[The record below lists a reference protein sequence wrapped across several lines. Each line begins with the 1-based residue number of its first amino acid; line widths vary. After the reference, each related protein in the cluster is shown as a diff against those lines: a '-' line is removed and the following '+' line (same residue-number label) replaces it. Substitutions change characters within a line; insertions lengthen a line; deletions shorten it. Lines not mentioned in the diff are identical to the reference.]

1 MENESHSKDS
11 IDLGRDE
18 MLDKAK
24 QLLTLTNL
32 VEMYPAVVERRVTG
46 LILILIG
53 GAVSFAT
60 LVYTNIIN
68 LIDFEGDNL
77 FLFFAFV
84 IICLGLAFGIALKLI
99 APIYKPYARTDSSR
113 NEISPFLKITWGI
126 LTSLIIAL
134 SVYAALTNQMFI
146 FVIFLQVI
154 MAIGNG
160 ANYYDISRHQDIPTS
175 EKELLVF
182 AIVIALSIVP
192 MILFMDFAYIILI
205 LVDMGG
211 LYLIG
216 IYMLVTAEKLL
227 LESSG
232 R

>member
-1 MENESHSKDS
+1 MENESHSTDS

-18 MLDKAK
+18 TLDGAK

-32 VEMYPAVVERRVTG
+32 VEMYPAVVERRITG

-60 LVYTNIIN
+60 LIYTNIIN
-68 LIDFEGDNL
+68 LIGHEDGNL
-77 FLFFAFV
+77 FLSIAFV
-84 IICLGLAFGIALKLI
+84 VISLGLAFGIALKLI
-99 APIYKPYARTDSSR
+99 APIYKSYVRTDSSR
-113 NEISPFLKITWGI
+113 NEISPFLKRTWGV
-126 LTSLIIAL
+126 LTALIITL
-134 SVYAALTNQMFI
+134 SVYAALTNQMLI

-160 ANYYDISRHQDIPTS
+160 ANYYDINRHQDIPTS
-175 EKELLVF
+175 KKEFLVF